1 MFTVKTPEEAFS
13 VIETEF
19 HPSIPAE
26 TVPLSAG
33 CGRILAEDII
43 SAEYDYNMEYL
54 ISVDFSNFY
63 SYSVTSM
70 NYLFKGCYSLESIE
84 EDGFIGFIKNKQLAS
99 LLHIY

>member
-26 TVPLSAG
+26 TVPLSAC

-43 SAEYDYNMEYL
+43 SAEYVPGFTR
-54 ISVDFSNFY
+54 STVDGY
-63 SYSVTSM
+63 AVKPDTS
-70 NYLFKGCYSLESIE
+70 GCSI
-84 EDGFIGFIKNKQLAS
+84 
-99 LLHIY
+99 